1 VSAFHSPP
9 SCRVTTVP
17 STTVPYSS
25 PGCLCRPVLTPGSH
39 SVVISVKTLSGMP
52 VTGASAT
59 SMLTLTCCASADADP
74 RSKAM
79 AHTVAKHRITA
90 SQSLLGRGNL
100 RLSIGRPD
108 YAHQSYTHLTRGA
121 GRLRA
126 ARRAEPLCGRREPH
140 RRRERAGAAAAT
152 VPPRNDKAS
161 VRPGNVQLLWT
172 RQLPPA
178 ARSREHSVSAASRV
192 SAAMLTRCQI
202 AALPMVVRTMS
213 GSRPPRIA

>member
-1 VSAFHSPP
+1 MSAFHSPP

-59 SMLTLTCCASADADP
+59 STLTLTCCASADADP

-108 YAHQSYTHLTRGA
+108 YAHQSYTHLTRD
-121 GRLRA
+121 L
-126 ARRAEPLCGRREPH
+126 RAEPERFAPLAERSRYAVAESHTAVVSEQVLLRLPCHLAMTRQVYGLATFSCSGRGNCRPQ
-140 RRRERAGAAAAT
+140 RAAASTASRPLREY
-152 VPPRNDKAS
+152 PPR
-161 VRPGNVQLLWT
+161 
-172 RQLPPA
+172 
-178 ARSREHSVSAASRV
+178 
-192 SAAMLTRCQI
+192 C
-202 AALPMVVRTMS
+202 
-213 GSRPPRIA
+213 